1 MTPTIAAALETA
13 SINWHRAQ
21 RDHERA
27 ARLYADARI
36 QLDQA
41 ERDLHELA
49 RAIEVA
55 AGIPAAELH
64 SNTAAPH
71 GTVTMPIAP
80 ISPVVN
86 PTHDGEDAGEIVLQM
101 MRSQAAQYGGGMP

>member
-1 MTPTIAAALETA
+1 MTPTIAAALEIA
-13 SINWHRAQ
+13 SVNWHRAQ
-21 RDHERA
+21 REHEAA
-27 ARLYADARI
+27 ARMYADARV

-49 RAIEVA
+49 RAIELTA
-55 AGIPAAELH
+55 AQAGELH
-64 SNTAAPH
+64 TAAAAPH

-80 ISPVVN
+80 ISPVAN

-101 MRSQAAQYGGGMP
+101 MRSQASQFGGGMP